1 MRGKAA
7 AMVAMGLVLGLPVHG
22 RAEGP
27 AKGDDAPAFDLACS
41 GGAHAGSRELAGGG
55 MTVLTFIGLDSK
67 PSREIA
73 VTLGS
78 MVQRYGKQGMRAI
91 AIAADPADQ
100 LQGFAARQSLGFPLC
115 SDASGMVMASYGAAH
130 VVPISYVIGPD
141 GKIAQVIPGGGM
153 GPQQVMLAVA
163 AKEFAR
169 GNLDTAGAIFNDV
182 SKIDPKNVEARAGSG
197 FALAKQ
203 GKLERAEQE
212 FTSIRELGPQG
223 ARMATLGEA
232 EVALAKGQLDTAEKK
247 AKSVGDTAYAGVIQG
262 QIAWRRGQMDGARKQ
277 FEEAAGKTSD
287 FPWQSAVA
295 FNDLAR
301 VSRDDGKP
309 DKAIADYDRALR
321 EEPFLVEARSN
332 KAVALEKAGRT
343 EEAKKVYVAARQ
355 LAPGNELVTTLL
367 RRLEDRE
374 RERNDL
380 ERQKMINQLVDEL
393 SQAYRSGKPPPKPED
408 DWSPRSLVVSF
419 VDLQDRLGPIAPDG
433 LSEAFLLSLTQRLQ
447 DTGRIKVVERE
458 VLEKLLAE
466 LKLGSSELADPAT
479 RLKLGRV
486 FAASVIGTGGFYPTA
501 PSGQLQ
507 LRLVDTE
514 TTDIRGTLSED
525 VGRPSEVA
533 SFAAKVADRIAP
545 TLIAA
550 YPLRGKIAS
559 VEGAD
564 IVVGIGKKHGA
575 RTGML
580 LDVVDAGAPVEVD
593 GEVLGYRQKKIGKLE
608 ITSTDDGF
616 STARAVEGG
625 PFAKGQHLTEA
636 KP

>member
-1 MRGKAA
+1 MTGKAVA
-7 AMVAMGLVLGLPVHG
+7 AIAIGLVLGMPTHG

-27 AKGDDAPAFDLACS
+27 VKGDDAPPFDLACS
-41 GGAHAGSRELAGGG
+41 GGAHIASRNLAEGG
-55 MTVLTFIGLDSK
+55 MTVLAFIGLDSK

-78 MVQRYGKQGMRAI
+78 MVQRHGKQGMRAI
-91 AIAADPADQ
+91 AIAADPGDQ
-100 LQGFAARQSLGFPLC
+100 LEAFASRQNLGFPLC
-115 SDASGMVMASYGAAH
+115 SDAGGKVMASYGAAH
-130 VVPISYVIGPD
+130 VVPISYVIAPD
-141 GKIAQVIPGGGM
+141 GRIAQVIAGGGM

-169 GNLDTAGAIFNDV
+169 GNLDTADAIFNEV
-182 SKIDPKNVEARAGSG
+182 SKIDPKNAEARAGSG

-212 FTSIRELGPQG
+212 FTGIRELGPDG

-232 EVALAKGQLDTAEKK
+232 EVALARGQLDTAEKK
-247 AKSVGDTAYAGVIQG
+247 ARSAGDAGYAGVIQG

-277 FEEAAGKTSD
+277 FEAAAAKASD

-301 VSRDDGKP
+301 VSREDGKP
-309 DKAIADYDRALR
+309 DKTIADYDRAIR
-321 EEPFLVEARSN
+321 EEPFLVEAHSN

-343 EEAKKVYVAARQ
+343 DEAKKTYVAAKQ

-367 RRLEDRE
+367 RRLEEHE

-380 ERQKMINQLVDEL
+380 ERQKMINRLVDEL
-393 SQAYRSGKPPPKPED
+393 SQTYRSGKPPPKPED

-447 DTGRIKVVERE
+447 ESGRIKVVERE

-486 FAASVIGTGGFYPTA
+486 FAASVIGTGGFYPTT
-501 PSGQLQ
+501 PTGQLQ
-507 LRLVDTE
+507 LRLIDTE
-514 TTDIRGTLSED
+514 TTDIRGTLAEELA
-525 VGRPSEVA
+525 RPAEVA

-559 VEGAD
+559 VEGSD
-564 IVVGIGKKHGA
+564 IIVGIGKKHGA
-575 RTGML
+575 KAGMRL
-580 LDVVDAGAPVEVD
+580 EVVDVGAPVEVD
-593 GEVLGYRQKKIGKLE
+593 GEVLGYHQKKIGKLE
-608 ITSTDDGF
+608 ITSIDDGF
-616 STARAVEGG
+616 STARALEGG